1 MGPPCVARASA
12 ASTVGRDLLTYARYM
27 ASTLSSA
34 AVQKKAKSI
43 LAPPTSRLMSLDL
56 FRRATI
62 AGMILVNNAGDEAS
76 SYWPLRHARWN
87 GWTPTDLVF
96 PFFLFIV
103 GVAMPF
109 SFSSRLNR
117 GESRLDLLRHVFW
130 RGIVLFALGMFLNGF
145 PNEYHLE
152 SWRVYGVLQRIAICY
167 VISATLALLTDW
179 RAWVVTIVGCLVGY
193 WLLMRFVPVP
203 GFGVPTHDIPLLDP
217 DRNLAA
223 WLDRR
228 LLAGHLYEGTRDPEG
243 VLSTIPAVAT
253 SLLGLLT
260 GQWLRSSH
268 SAPRKALGMALFG
281 LIGVVAGRI
290 LDLGFPIN
298 KKLWTSSYVIF
309 TAGLALLCL
318 ALCYWMVDLN
328 RWRGLWTKPLLVFGM
343 NAIAAYV
350 FAGMTSGLLDHLH
363 TAVGMSWQES
373 VYERIFVPLAN
384 PANASLLYAL
394 AYVLVCWAAM
404 WLLYRKGIFVKV

>member
-1 MGPPCVARASA
+1 
-12 ASTVGRDLLTYARYM
+12 
-27 ASTLSSA
+27 
-34 AVQKKAKSI
+34 
-43 LAPPTSRLMSLDL
+43 
-56 FRRATI
+56 
-62 AGMILVNNAGDEAS
+62 
-76 SYWPLRHARWN
+76 
-87 GWTPTDLVF
+87 
-96 PFFLFIV
+96 
-103 GVAMPF
+103 
-109 SFSSRLNR
+109 
-117 GESRLDLLRHVFW
+117 
-130 RGIVLFALGMFLNGF
+130 
-145 PNEYHLE
+145 
-152 SWRVYGVLQRIAICY
+152 
-167 VISATLALLTDW
+167 
-179 RAWVVTIVGCLVGY
+179 
-193 WLLMRFVPVP
+193 MRFVPVP